1 MTKSQSIAT
10 KFVAGRI
17 GGHTMGRL
25 TGKVAM
31 VTGAARGMGRAHAVA
46 LAREGARVLI
56 CDLPPDADFAS
67 VEYDLAGGGE
77 LDETAEQV
85 RALGGEAITAHADV
99 RSEGELRALVDAGL
113 ERWSRVDILVANA
126 GITGYAPAHK
136 LTEEA
141 WDEILDVNLK
151 GAWLSAKVV
160 IPSLIEQGDGGS
172 LVFISSGLG
181 LKGLPEAG
189 HYAAAKHGVVGLM
202 RSLALE
208 LAPHWIRS
216 NTIHPAGSRT
226 PMAHNPMHFKR
237 FAGGREGA
245 KLEDVIEAYESIAAL
260 PIPWTEP
267 EDIAN
272 AVVWLASDEAR
283 YVTGVCLPVDGGW
296 SVK

>member
-1 MTKSQSIAT
+1 
-10 KFVAGRI
+10 
-17 GGHTMGRL
+17 MGRL
-25 TGKVAM
+25 DGKVAM

-46 LAREGARVLI
+46 LAREGARVLV
-56 CDLPPDADFAS
+56 CDVGPSTELAS
-67 VEYDLAGGGE
+67 VAYDLAREDE
-77 LDETAEQV
+77 LEETASAV
-85 RALGGEAITAHADV
+85 RALGGEVIARPADV
-99 RSEGELRALVDAGL
+99 RSEAELLALVDAGL
-113 ERWSRVDILVANA
+113 ERWGRVDIMVANA
-126 GITGYAPAHK
+126 GITGYAPAHR

-160 IPSLIEQGDGGS
+160 IPTLIEQGDGGS
-172 LVFISSGLG
+172 LIFISSGLG

-208 LAPHWIRS
+208 LAPHFIRC
-216 NTIHPAGSRT
+216 NTIHPAGTNT
-226 PMAHNPMHFKR
+226 PMAHNRMHYAR
-237 FAGGREGA
+237 FAGGREDA
-245 KLEDVIEAYESIAAL
+245 TLAEVIEVYESIAAL

-272 AVVWLASDEAR
+272 AVVWLASEEAR

-296 SVK
+296 SAK